1 MLIFPNVLVL
11 ASLSSSNKFLFIKP
25 NIFSHE
31 SLASLALSLFSDILC
46 SQVVN
51 RIFPLVCSLMDSL
64 EAMAISSFAVD
75 ITAS

>member
-1 MLIFPNVLVL
+1 
-11 ASLSSSNKFLFIKP
+11 
-25 NIFSHE
+25 
-31 SLASLALSLFSDILC
+31 LALSLFSDILC